1 MISEKKLTAN
11 RLNAKKSTGPK
22 TNEGKATSARNA
34 QSHGLFCRD
43 VVIAGESEEEFR
55 ELRQEFIKS
64 LRPQDVVE
72 LALVDGIVIAQWKL
86 RRLHAAEK
94 ASLEAEK
101 TTPGEAMSR
110 KIIWSKNSIEKFSR
124 IEQRLNNEVH
134 RCLRDLQKL
143 RAENEKREELAES
156 PYVDEAVETVIVKN
170 EPTAECKLHGNM
182 GFQPMLNAPHGLEA
196 RGTGEPL
203 ALDGV
208 GCAPENSSR

>member
-1 MISEKKLTAN
+1 MISEKKLAAN
-11 RLNAKKSTGPK
+11 RLNAIKSTGPRSV
-22 TNEGKATSARNA
+22 EGKAKSSRNA

-55 ELRQEFIKS
+55 ELRREFIKS

-72 LALVDGIVIAQWKL
+72 LALVDGMVIAQWKL

-124 IEQRLNNEVH
+124 IEQRLNNQMH

-143 RAENEKREELAES
+143 REHKAKQAELPECPYLEAE
-156 PYVDEAVETVIVKN
+156 VVEAVMVKN
-170 EPTAECKLHGNM
+170 EPTAACKLHSPM
-182 GFQPMLNAPHGLEA
+182 GFQSMPRRAHGLEA
-196 RGTGEPL
+196 RGTGERRHGRDAHATEASL
-203 ALDGV
+203 
-208 GCAPENSSR
+208 